1 MEQEIFLDAKD
12 KMDKTIVHY
21 RQEVS
26 TIRTGRA
33 STHILNPIK
42 VDYYGSPTPLTNIAN
57 ITTPEAQL
65 ILIQPFDPTSLELI
79 EKAIGDSDLGL
90 TPNNDGH
97 VIRLNIPSLTEERR
111 QELVKQVHGIVED
124 GRIAIRNIRRDSN
137 DQLKK
142 LEKSHDMSEDN
153 LKRALDNI
161 QEITNQ
167 HIETLNQIQADKEKE
182 LLI

>member
-1 MEQEIFLDAKD
+1 MSNQEIESSMRKSVEAAQRTFN
-12 KMDKTIVHY
+12 
-21 RQEVS
+21 

-33 STHILNPIK
+33 NPSLLDR
-42 VDYYGSPTPLTNIAN
+42 VTVEYYGADTPLKSLATIS
-57 ITTPEAQL
+57 IPDSQT
-65 ILIQPFDPTSLELI
+65 ISIQPFDQGSLSLI
-79 EKAIGDSDLGL
+79 EKAIATSALGL

-182 LLI
+182 LLF